1 MLSVKRSTA
10 AIKSSQILPRATNF
24 AQYNTLR
31 SSKLNTLNRKILG
44 QEYIGAYVVSKN
56 NNVVNSMGTGYAN
69 ASEKQPFNYN
79 STVRVGNLESEINA
93 ILLMKTLKDSK
104 ISLSTRLNKYV
115 PELDDKISINANQL
129 LKMNLNISVDSK
141 KLIGLNEKNATEKY
155 FNMLKINN
163 TVSKLQQQKANQI
176 LLAIVLKRLNHSSY
190 KAVLNSFLQKN
201 ELDGSRIIDS
211 YSFSERTD
219 VLSYHMSKSKNRTL
233 QYDKPYKNVDDTY
246 IWGID
251 QLRMSMIDMVNLVRL
266 FNSENFSDSQITT
279 LNNYGKMLNIWK
291 KSKNNIYYSLS
302 SHGFR
307 TYIMAE
313 SNIKRIV
320 ISSENYPNTGTSKLR
335 LTKSIY
341 SSLFDD

>member
-1 MLSVKRSTA
+1 MLRGKVVKRKIIIPLGLIVLFFSLIFIYTKKSTMLSVKRSTA

-155 FNMLKINN
+155 
-163 TVSKLQQQKANQI
+163 
-176 LLAIVLKRLNHSSY
+176 
-190 KAVLNSFLQKN
+190 
-201 ELDGSRIIDS
+201 SRI
-211 YSFSERTD
+211 
-219 VLSYHMSKSKNRTL
+219 VKSSA
-233 QYDKPYKNVDDTY
+233 TY
-246 IWGID
+246 
-251 QLRMSMIDMVNLVRL
+251 
-266 FNSENFSDSQITT
+266 
-279 LNNYGKMLNIWK
+279 
-291 KSKNNIYYSLS
+291 
-302 SHGFR
+302 
-307 TYIMAE
+307 
-313 SNIKRIV
+313 
-320 ISSENYPNTGTSKLR
+320 
-335 LTKSIY
+335 LTHP
-341 SSLFDD
+341 